1 MTQQQTETAAA
12 QGAGLTVRDRGL
24 PYDRWIE
31 SLGVPIHRGYF
42 IEDARTI
49 EVGPWD
55 ERGCNAAFLQMAGMK
70 GVVEGRIT
78 EIPPGGST
86 APMKFALDE
95 AVYVLDGQGLTTVWA
110 EGVAKKT
117 FEWSA
122 RSMFLI
128 PRGAYRQ
135 FSNAR
140 GDRPARLLHNNNLP
154 VAMSLNPDPDFYFN
168 NPYEAPGLLEAKE
181 GELYSVA
188 TRIAGGRGSS
198 WYGNFFTDMAAWDG
212 LVPHRQRGGGGHV
225 VDVAFPNS
233 ETNGHMSVF
242 PPGTYKKGHRHGPGV
257 VIVIPTGEGYSIMW
271 PEGQE
276 KVVVPWHEGS
286 MFVPPD
292 RWYHQHFNVSVTP
305 ARYMAFHAMSQVGG
319 GAERVMDPKRDQ
331 IEYPNEEPWIREMF
345 AEELSKRGLKSLMPE
360 EAYTNPD
367 YKWGYGA
374 EEEQGAQ
381 IYNS

>member
-1 MTQQQTETAAA
+1 MTQQGTETAPAG

-24 PYDRWIE
+24 PYNRWME

-55 ERGCNAAFLQMAGMK
+55 ERGCNAAFLEMAGMK

-168 NPYEAPGLLEAKE
+168 NPYEAPALLEAKE
-181 GELYSVA
+181 GEPLLRGHEDTGGPRLLLVRQLLLGHGCVGRA
-188 TRIAGGRGSS
+188 GAPPAARRRRPRGGRSVSKLGDQRPHVRLSAL
-198 WYGNFFTDMAAWDG
+198 GPTRRDTGTVPAW
-212 LVPHRQRGGGGHV
+212 
-225 VDVAFPNS
+225 
-233 ETNGHMSVF
+233 
-242 PPGTYKKGHRHGPGV
+242 
-257 VIVIPTGEGYSIMW
+257 
-271 PEGQE
+271 
-276 KVVVPWHEGS
+276 
-286 MFVPPD
+286 
-292 RWYHQHFNVSVTP
+292 
-305 ARYMAFHAMSQVGG
+305 
-319 GAERVMDPKRDQ
+319 
-331 IEYPNEEPWIREMF
+331 
-345 AEELSKRGLKSLMPE
+345 
-360 EAYTNPD
+360 
-367 YKWGYGA
+367 
-374 EEEQGAQ
+374 
-381 IYNS
+381 